1 VAVIGGGPA
10 GLMAAQV
17 LAEGGCAVDVY
28 DAMPSVGRKFLLA
41 GKGGLNLTHAEAH
54 ESFLSRFGSA
64 RARLQPVIDEFGPE
78 EQRGWAR
85 QLGVETFVGTSG
97 RVFPAD
103 MKAAPLLR
111 AWLHRLRQAGVTF
124 HMRHRWLGWRGA
136 AHESEPSLVFA
147 TPAGEVEQRPAVTV
161 LALGGGSWPRL
172 GSDGAWVGVL
182 ESQGVA
188 VAPLRSANCG
198 FDVAWSEMFRTRH
211 AGQPVKSVTVDVV
224 DGSGGRTR
232 RKGELVITAGGIE
245 GGVIY
250 ALSAPLRDAIQRH
263 GDALLHIDL
272 APDRTSE
279 RLTNELA
286 RSRGSGSW
294 SRHLERSTGLRGV
307 KLGLLREVLA
317 PQRLNDVD
325 ALVTAIKAL
334 PIRLV
339 GVRPVAEAISTAGG
353 VAFEAV
359 DQRLMLKAL
368 PGVFCAGEMLDWEA
382 PTGGYLLTACLATG
396 RWAGFGAL
404 DWIENSHL

>member
-54 ESFLSRFGSA
+54 DSFLSRYGSA
-64 RARLQPVIDEFGPE
+64 RTRLRPVIDEFGPE
-78 EQRGWAR
+78 ALRSWAK

-136 AHESEPSLVFA
+136 ESNSSLVFA
-147 TPAGEVEQRPAVTV
+147 TPEGEVEQRPAATV
-161 LALGGGSWPRL
+161 LALGGASWPRL
-172 GSDGAWVGVL
+172 GSDGAWVGLL
-182 ESQGVA
+182 ESQGVV

-198 FDVAWSEMFRTRH
+198 FDVAWSETFRTRY
-211 AGQPVKSVTVDVV
+211 AGQPVKTVAVEVV
-224 DGSGGRTR
+224 DESGARTR
-232 RKGELVITAGGIE
+232 RKGELVITTGGIE

-250 ALSAPLRDAIQRH
+250 ALSSQLRDAIHRH
-263 GDALLHIDL
+263 GEALLYIDL
-272 APDRTSE
+272 SPDRTSE
-279 RLTNELA
+279 RLANDLG
-286 RSRGSGSW
+286 RSRGSSSW
-294 SRHLERSTGLRGV
+294 SRHLERAIGLRGA
-307 KLGLLREVLA
+307 KLGLLREALT
-317 PQRLNDVD
+317 PQQFGD
-325 ALVTAIKAL
+325 AVVVVAAIKAL

-353 VAFEAV
+353 VVFEAL

-368 PGVFCAGEMLDWEA
+368 PGTFCAGEMLDWEA
-382 PTGGYLLTACLATG
+382 PTGGYLLTACFATG
-396 RWAGFGAL
+396 RWAGFGVL
-404 DWIENSHL
+404 DWVENEH